1 MLVILINIIL
11 FFALLAALIAPEK
24 VLPFIPT
31 SNVLRRVIAV
41 AAYFVLWGFMAAI
54 LGPVDVNEIKSPTEA
69 ADNKKWAEHAAA
81 DSTRLAGDYFNPKNA
96 KSTLELAAR
105 FSDLAVIAMQSD
117 YKKEEITDSAVIR
130 FANRNSNTALEKMA
144 NIQSAYRKQYAKL
157 LGDELW
163 RANIE
168 VKLLNKGKTLELVG
182 GIFASNNA
190 IAEMQEKIAGTLR
203 TYGFTRVQ
211 YRWVEYDE
219 EYTYYDL

>member
-11 FFALLAALIAPEK
+11 FFALLAALIAPAK
-24 VLPFIPT
+24 VLPFIHT
-31 SNVLRRVIAV
+31 SNALRRAIAV
-41 AAYFVLWGFMAAI
+41 AAYFVLWGCMAA
-54 LGPVDVNEIKSPTEA
+54 LHGPVDVNEIKSPTEA

-81 DSTRLAGDYFNPKNA
+81 DSTRLESDYFNPKNA

-105 FSDLAVIAMQSD
+105 FEELAAIIKQSD
-117 YKKEEITDSAVIR
+117 YEKEEITDSTVIR
-130 FANRNSNTALEKMA
+130 FANRNTTAALEMIPA
-144 NIQSAYRKQYAKL
+144 IMPAYRKQYAKL

-211 YRWVEYDE
+211 YRWVEYDQ

>member
-1 MLVILINIIL
+1 MLGILINIIL

-24 VLPFIPT
+24 VLPFIHT

-69 ADNKKWAEHAAA
+69 ADNKKWAEHAPA